1 MGSQGNAD
9 FLGASI
15 LTSLTRQKCRNL
27 FIGMDFRGKFIEWKD
42 LPSNWLLE
50 RQHHR
55 LGPSFYPTDFG
66 ACCLFVPHVDF
77 EGLKNVENLTYGDQY
92 HGLNA
97 NALNGETN
105 GLRLLLDV
113 EQFNYAK
120 HNKVAGGLQLVLH
133 HHSDKPMIQF
143 SSQLISTG
151 IETHI
156 NVKPTI
162 SYTTNNAISMLA
174 PEDRDCYTDGEANL
188 NFLSYADGY
197 KYEMN
202 NCLIDEMIGNIIWQ
216 CGCVPS
222 YFEGKWISLGFSLE
236 EIKQFSCQHE
246 ELDCAIEFME
256 SKKNMTE
263 KRDYVLPETLKKL
276 NEIYPIPKPTSI
288 KCLPA
293 CETQENTNQM
303 SFALYPQKDNFFH
316 QRRFC
321 QVASHIWQVTCQYKD
336 RKYFLDLQQPKL
348 CQTLEYFDE
357 YFNDNSTCDKWPNDF
372 LEAFKKPNGTLL
384 EEMVEYG
391 RKNLAV
397 VKVMMQSPYVT
408 KMKRDVAMTFT
419 SYVAN
424 SGGLLGL
431 CLGFSL
437 ISGIE
442 LIFWFFCCC
451 RTFKEKVP
459 CSCEVHT
466 TTKRIK
472 KKTTGDSF

>member
-1 MGSQGNAD
+1 
-9 FLGASI
+9 
-15 LTSLTRQKCRNL
+15 
-27 FIGMDFRGKFIEWKD
+27 MDK
-42 LPSNWLLE
+42 
-50 RQHHR
+50 
-55 LGPSFYPTDFG
+55 
-66 ACCLFVPHVDF
+66 
-77 EGLKNVENLTYGDQY
+77 
-92 HGLNA
+92 
-97 NALNGETN
+97 ETN

-120 HNKVAGGLQLVLH
+120 HNKVAGGLKLVLH

-143 SSQLISTG
+143 SSQLISVG
-151 IETHI
+151 METHI
-156 NVKPTI
+156 NLKPTL
-162 SYTTNNAISMLA
+162 SYTTQNAISTLS
-174 PEDRDCYTDGEANL
+174 PEHRDCYASGEANL
-188 NFLSYADGY
+188 SFLSYASGY
-197 KYEMN
+197 KYDMN
-202 NCLIDEMIGNIIWQ
+202 NCLIDEMIGNIIWG

-222 YFEGKWISLGFSLE
+222 FFEPKIRYNNLPGLDAV
-236 EIKQFSCQHE
+236 QFSCKKE

-256 SKKNMTE
+256 SKKNMT
-263 KRDYVLPETLKKL
+263 KTKDYVLHESLKKL

-293 CETQENTNQM
+293 CKSQENTNQM

-321 QVASHIWQVTCQYKD
+321 QVASHIWQVTCQD
-336 RKYFLDLQQPKL
+336 ENRKYFLDLQQPKL
-348 CQTLEYFDE
+348 CPTLEYFDE
-357 YFNDNSTCDKWPNDF
+357 YFKANSSCDEWPNNF
-372 LEAFKKPNGTLL
+372 LKAFDKPNGTLL

-397 VKVMMQSPYVT
+397 VNIMMQSPYVT

>member
-15 LTSLTRQKCRNL
+15 LTKNTRQKCRNL

-42 LPSNWLLE
+42 LPSNWNLE
-50 RQHHR
+50 RQHYR

-77 EGLKNVENLTYGDQY
+77 EGLEKLNNGEQY
-92 HGLNA
+92 HALNA

-105 GLRLLLDV
+105 GLRLILDV

-120 HNKVAGGLQLVLH
+120 HNKVAGGLKLVLH
-133 HHSDKPMIQF
+133 HHSDRPMIQYD
-143 SSQLISTG
+143 SQLISAG
-151 IETHI
+151 METHI
-156 NVKPTI
+156 NVKPTL
-162 SYTTNNAISMLA
+162 SYTTNNAISMLT
-174 PEDRDCYTDGEANL
+174 PEDRNCYTDGEANL

-202 NCLIDEMIGNIIWQ
+202 NCLIDKMIGNIIWQ

-222 YFEGKWISLGFSLE
+222 FFEAKSWMSGLSVEK
-236 EIKQFSCQHE
+236 IKQLSCQNE

-256 SKKNMTE
+256 SKKNLTE
-263 KRDYVLPETLKKL
+263 TRSYVLPKSLKEL
-276 NEIYPIPKPTSI
+276 NKIYPIPKPTSI

-293 CETQENTNQM
+293 CKSQENTNQM

-316 QRRFC
+316 QKRFC
-321 QVASHIWQVTCQYKD
+321 LVASHVWQVTCQDKN
-336 RKYFLDLQQPKL
+336 RKYFLDLKQPKL
-348 CQTLEYFDE
+348 CETLEYFDQ
-357 YFNDNSTCDKWPNDF
+357 YFDNNSTCDEWPNNF
-372 LEAFKKPNGTLL
+372 LEAFEKPNGTLL

-391 RKNLAV
+391 RKNLAI

-419 SYVAN
+419 SYIAN
-424 SGGLLGL
+424 TGGLLGL

-437 ISGIE
+437 ITGFE
-442 LIFWFFCCC
+442 LVFWCCCCC
-451 RTFKEKVP
+451 REL
-459 CSCEVHT
+459 
-466 TTKRIK
+466 K
-472 KKTTGDSF
+472 KNVDVIIPGTVRH